1 MKLNPVMTNK
11 RSTSKTL
18 NSFKSIIL
26 LGEADLSAGITLSA
40 CDKFKNQNLEK
51 DVVIMKVDRIDK
63 VKETALKK
71 MVGKEVKVQA
81 TVSMKSLDKYDRK
94 IHTMC
99 LTNIW
104 VNNKPVFHMWL
115 RSDRN
120 PFIKD
125 NRIQG
130 NDMISF
136 TGVVYEYV
144 RANGTVS
151 YSVGLKPKTRVKLV
165 KAKYE

>member
-11 RSTSKTL
+11 RSNSKTL
-18 NSFKSIIL
+18 NSYKSFIL
-26 LGEADLSAGITLSA
+26 LGKGNPSTVITMSA
-40 CDKFKNQNLEK
+40 CDKFKTQNLAK
-51 DVVIMKVDRIDK
+51 DVIEMKVDRIDK
-63 VKETALKK
+63 VKEAALKK

-81 TVSMKSLDKYDRK
+81 TVSMKSLDRHNRT

-104 VNNKPVFHMWL
+104 VNNKPIFHMWL
-115 RSDRN
+115 RSDKN

-144 RANGTVS
+144 RTNGTVS
-151 YSVGLKPKTRVKLV
+151 YSVAIKPKSKIKLV